1 MSVRIL
7 LLLAGALLGASI
19 ASRVDAQT
27 DPSSAVDP
35 PTLEQLAMERAQ
47 VETRTDLEPEV
58 RDAFLAA
65 IDSAQEHLRAAQA
78 FRTET
83 DAHQREAA
91 DAPRRLAALR
101 EELATPATPADD
113 PSTAVPLVQ
122 LRADLDRLRA
132 EFAAAEVEEQSLL
145 AESETRDTR
154 RSEISTRLG
163 AISRELS
170 LITQELTGLDGSDR
184 SDLTSRGTL
193 LELTSR
199 QVRLDAESANLE
211 AERRSLDA
219 RRELLPLR
227 QELATR
233 QTRFLEAE
241 VARLAETVARRERE
255 AATDA
260 EARALARQQ
269 AIESNPVLSVV
280 AATNAELSSVRPGLD
295 GLIEKKESAQDSAER
310 IEGQLTRVRTAFR
323 SVLDQVR
330 WIGLSDR
337 TGRLLREQLSALP
350 IRGSIARELRQVR
363 RSLGETQFELR
374 ARLEAARSARDIEG
388 RVSAIREQLLATL
401 PADAEPEDGE
411 AILEEARVLYRE
423 QRGYL
428 DDIVGDLGEV
438 AQLDQRRIELLTSY
452 QQVTEIFRTY
462 LEARV
467 LWVPSILTPPAEQPQ
482 AAADSIA
489 WLFDLSSWRA
499 GGNRL
504 RRDAAERWP
513 SLVFAGLLLALLLGI
528 RPAIGRA
535 SARAAERVRH
545 HSTDRW
551 LDTWAETA
559 YTIALAAPIP
569 LFLGWFGAFLRHA
582 PDQTEVV
589 IAVGDTL
596 IALALPIFAVLFFE
610 QATRPKGLGECHLRW
625 PTTAVQALRKEIRR
639 WVPLFLLAIGVTILF
654 ESQSERRFAETTGRA
669 ALFVG
674 VIFWS
679 IFSARILRPRGP
691 VLKTFLDRN
700 PTSLLRRLRW
710 LWAPVLIFGPLA
722 LGLAALVGYSY
733 TAMELGTRGLVMI
746 GFLLLVVLAHAFLL
760 RWLFAARRRLAVD
773 LARQRAEARKE
784 EARESA
790 VEGGEGGDAAED
802 EDAIDIPALDVQTKQ
817 MFRAGLAITLGV
829 GLFLIWA
836 DKLPALQVFDRIEIY
851 PQMRWVSTEA
861 AEEGAIRR
869 YESVI
874 ADAATTLRAPSE
886 ESTTP
891 KPQNTEPETAA
902 APSESAES
910 STLPGP
916 LPNPLSSESGSG
928 EPAPPAVVEVVT
940 LADVGL
946 MIIVLCFM
954 VIAARNLPALLE
966 FAILQRL
973 PLDRGAKYAI
983 RTILRYLILIIGTT
997 IAFSAIGIGW
1007 SRLQWLAAA
1016 ATFGLAFGL
1025 QEIFANFVS
1034 GLIILIER
1042 PVRVG
1047 DVVTVAGVEGRV
1059 TRLQMRSTTIQDW
1072 ERREFLVPNKEFITG
1087 NLLNWTLSDPVSRL
1101 VVVVGVAYGS
1111 DVRKAESELLRIA
1124 GENSHVLSDPA
1135 PNVVFRSFG
1144 ASSLDFELRVFIQHR
1159 ELWAVV
1165 TNQIHFA
1172 IDEAF
1177 RKEGIEISF
1186 PQRDLHIRSLPE
1198 GVEIKDSRGEE

>member
-1 MSVRIL
+1 MSIRAIL
-7 LLLAGALLGASI
+7 LLCCALLGIMIGSAPS
-19 ASRVDAQT
+19 V
-27 DPSSAVDP
+27 SSAQVEAEPPP
-35 PTLEQLAMERAQ
+35 PTLQQLALERAEIEARSDLDPQ
-47 VETRTDLEPEV
+47 VRQ
-58 RDAFLAA
+58 AFLSA
-65 IDSAQEHLRAAQA
+65 IDTAQEHLRAAQVL
-78 FRTET
+78 RTET
-83 DAHQREAA
+83 DAQLREAE

-101 EELATPATPADD
+101 EQLATPEVKPPEPA
-113 PSTAVPLVQ
+113 AGVPLAE
-122 LRADLDRLRA
+122 LNADLDRLRA
-132 EFAAAEVEEQSLL
+132 EFAAAEVEERALL
-145 AESETRDTR
+145 AENELRDER

-170 LITQELTGLDGSDR
+170 LVDQELGGTDDR
-184 SDLTSRGTL
+184 SGTDLAARGTIF
-193 LELTSR
+193 ELTSR
-199 QVRLDAESANLE
+199 RVKLVAERAHLE

-219 RRELLPLR
+219 RRDLLPLR
-227 QELATR
+227 QEQAAR
-233 QTRFLEAE
+233 QTRLLGAE
-241 VARLAETVARRERE
+241 VARLEATVARRERE
-255 AATDA
+255 AANEA
-260 EARALARQQ
+260 ETRALERQR
-269 AIESNPVLSVV
+269 AIESNPVLSAVAVV
-280 AATNAELSSVRPGLD
+280 NAELSSVRPGPE
-295 GLIEKKESAQDSAER
+295 GLLAKKEGTRASAER
-310 IEGQLTRVRTAFR
+310 IEQQLGRVRAAFR
-323 SVLDQVR
+323 SVLDQIR

-337 TGRLLREQLSALP
+337 TGRLLREQLGELP
-350 IRGSIARELRQVR
+350 IRGSISRELRQVR
-363 RSLGETQFELR
+363 RSLGETQFELKSR
-374 ARLEAARSARDIEG
+374 SEAARSARDIAR
-388 RVSAIREQLLATL
+388 RVSLIEAELLATL
-401 PADAEPEDGE
+401 PSDSE
-411 AILEEARVLYRE
+411 AIDRDSILEQARVLYRE
-423 QRGYL
+423 QRELL
-428 DDIVGDLGEV
+428 DGIVADLEEI
-438 AQLDQRRIELLTSY
+438 ARLDQRRIELLTSY

-467 LWVPSILTPPAEQPQ
+467 LWVPSVLIAPSEQP
-482 AAADSIA
+482 AAVADSIA
-489 WLFDLSSWRA
+489 WLFDLSRWRE
-499 GGNRL
+499 GGSRL
-504 RRDAAERWP
+504 RRDVTDRWP
-513 SLVFAGLLLALLLGI
+513 SFVFAILLFALFLGI

-551 LDTWAETA
+551 LDTWAETL
-559 YTIALAAPIP
+559 YTILLAAPLA
-569 LFLGWFGAFLRHA
+569 LFVAWLGAFLSHA

-589 IAVGDTL
+589 IAVGETL
-596 IALALPIFAVLFFE
+596 LALTVPIFTVLFFE
-610 QATRPKGLGECHLRW
+610 QATRPKGLAESHLRW
-625 PTTAVQALRKEIRR
+625 PTTAVQATRKEIRR
-639 WVPLFLLAIGVTILF
+639 WIPLFLLVIGVTILF
-654 ESQSERRFAETTGRA
+654 ESQSDRRFAETSGRYA
-669 ALFVG
+669 FCVG
-674 VIFWS
+674 VILWS
-679 IFSARILRPRGP
+679 IFSARILRPHGP

-710 LWAPVLIFGPLA
+710 LWAPVLTVGPLA
-722 LGLAALVGYSY
+722 LGLAALIGYSY
-733 TAMELGTRGLVMI
+733 TAIELGARGLVMV
-746 GFLLLVVLAHAFLL
+746 GFLLVVVLAHAFLL
-760 RWLFAARRRLAVD
+760 RWLFAARRRLAVE
-773 LARQRAEARKE
+773 LARQRAKARRE
-784 EARESA
+784 ESQETA
-790 VEGGEGGDAAED
+790 VEGGEGGEAADD

-874 ADAATTLRAPSE
+874 ADAETTLR
-886 ESTTP
+886 
-891 KPQNTEPETAA
+891 
-902 APSESAES
+902 S
-910 STLPGP
+910 ST
-916 LPNPLSSESGSG
+916 
-928 EPAPPAVVEVVT
+928 EPAPSSPESEPAATEGEETVALPAPVPGVITPEASPPESAPVAEVRVVT
-940 LADVGL
+940 LADIGL

-1101 VVVVGVAYGS
+1101 VVLVGVAYGS
-1111 DVRKAESELLRIA
+1111 DVRKTESELLRIA
-1124 GENSHVLSDPA
+1124 GQNSHVLSDPA

-1172 IDEAF
+1172 IEEAF
-1177 RKEGIEISF
+1177 REAEIEISF
-1186 PQRDLHIRSLPE
+1186 PQRDLHIRSLPDGLE
-1198 GVEIKDSRGEE
+1198 LKNSKSSE